1 MIKILLA
8 DDHPIIIKGLKQII
22 EEEDDM
28 KVTGEARN
36 GNEAL
41 ELMRKNDYDI
51 AILDIT
57 MPKKTGVEVIEEM
70 KYLKKKI
77 PVLVLSVHPEDQFAM
92 RVLKTGAKGYM
103 TKESA
108 PEHIV
113 EAIKKIVNGGKYISP
128 ALAEKIL
135 SDINSDREEAP
146 HETLSNREFQIIIM
160 IASGKTLK
168 EIAEELNLNIKT
180 ISTYRQRILEKM
192 NMTSNAEL
200 TRYVLDNKLMD

>member
-8 DDHPIIIKGLKQII
+8 DDHPIIIKGLKIII

-41 ELMRKNDYDI
+41 DLMRKNDYDI

-108 PEHIV
+108 PENIV
-113 EAIKKIVNGGKYISP
+113 DAIKKIIIGGKYISP
-128 ALAEKIL
+128 TLAEKIL
-135 SDINSDREEAP
+135 SDINSDSDEAP
-146 HETLSNREFQIIIM
+146 HETLSNREFQIIVM

-192 NMTSNAEL
+192 NMTSNSEL
-200 TRYVLDNKLMD
+200 TRYVLDNKLMN

>member
-28 KVTGEARN
+28 KVTGEAKN

-41 ELMRKNDYDI
+41 DLMRKNDYDI

-108 PEHIV
+108 PENIV
-113 EAIKKIVNGGKYISP
+113 DAIKKIINGGKYISP
-128 ALAEKIL
+128 TLAEKIL
-135 SDINSDREEAP
+135 SDINSDRDEAP
-146 HETLSNREFQIIIM
+146 HETLSNREFQIIVM

-192 NMTSNAEL
+192 NMTSNSEL
-200 TRYVLDNKLMD
+200 TRYVLDNKLMN

>member
-28 KVTGEARN
+28 KVTGEAKN

-41 ELMRKNDYDI
+41 DLMRKNDYDI

-108 PEHIV
+108 PENIV
-113 EAIKKIVNGGKYISP
+113 DAIKKIINGGKYISP
-128 ALAEKIL
+128 TLAEKIL
-135 SDINSDREEAP
+135 SDINSDRDEAP
-146 HETLSNREFQIIIM
+146 HETLSNREFQIIVM

-192 NMTSNAEL
+192 NMTSNSEL
-200 TRYVLDNKLMD
+200 TRYVLDNRLMN

>member
-41 ELMRKNDYDI
+41 DLMRKNDYDI

-108 PEHIV
+108 PENIV
-113 EAIKKIVNGGKYISP
+113 DAIKKIINGGKYISP
-128 ALAEKIL
+128 TLAEKIL
-135 SDINSDREEAP
+135 SDINSDRDEAP
-146 HETLSNREFQIIIM
+146 HETLSNREFQIIVM

-200 TRYVLDNKLMD
+200 TRYVLDNKLMN

>member
-28 KVTGEARN
+28 KVTGEAKN

-92 RVLKTGAKGYM
+92 RILKTGAKGYM

-135 SDINSDREEAP
+135 SDMNSDRDEAP

-168 EIAEELNLNIKT
+168 EIAKELNLNIKT

-200 TRYVLDNKLMD
+200 TRYVLDNKLME

>member
-41 ELMRKNDYDI
+41 DLMRKNDYDI

-108 PEHIV
+108 PENIV
-113 EAIKKIVNGGKYISP
+113 DAIKKIINGGKYISP
-128 ALAEKIL
+128 TLAEKIL
-135 SDINSDREEAP
+135 SDINSDRVESP
-146 HETLSNREFQIIIM
+146 HETLSNREFQIIVM

-192 NMTSNAEL
+192 NMTSNSEL
-200 TRYVLDNKLMD
+200 TRYVLDNKLMN